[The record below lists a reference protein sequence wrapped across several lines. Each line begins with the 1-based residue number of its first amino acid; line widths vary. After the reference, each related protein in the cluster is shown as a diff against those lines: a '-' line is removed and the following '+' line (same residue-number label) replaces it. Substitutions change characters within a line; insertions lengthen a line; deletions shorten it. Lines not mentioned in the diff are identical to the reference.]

1 MSSLVVL
8 VIVYAVL
15 KVASSYFKK
24 SFSEFEANKPGQAP
38 MPSIPGMEVDEV
50 EDDMDYDTDYD
61 IEESL
66 TPQPV
71 VPVEEIP
78 IVVEKKVEKKVTP
91 AKEEVPQKEA
101 QDDDI
106 HLRTPQ
112 EARRAIIYAEIFNRK
127 YD

>member
-38 MPSIPGMEVDEV
+38 MPSIPGMEVEEV
-50 EDDMDYDTDYD
+50 EDGIDYDTDYD

-71 VPVEEIP
+71 VPVAEIP
-78 IVVEKKVEKKVTP
+78 IVVEKTVEKKVTP
-91 AKEEVPQKEA
+91 GKEEAPQKEA

-112 EARRAIIYAEIFNRK
+112 EARRAFIYAEIFTRK

>member
-91 AKEEVPQKEA
+91 AKEEAPQKEA

>member
-50 EDDMDYDTDYD
+50 EDDIDYDTDYD

-71 VPVEEIP
+71 VPVAEIP

-91 AKEEVPQKEA
+91 AKEEAPQKEA

-112 EARRAIIYAEIFNRK
+112 EARRAFIYAEIFNRK

>member
-38 MPSIPGMEVDEV
+38 MPSIPGMEVEEV

-71 VPVEEIP
+71 VPVAEIP

-91 AKEEVPQKEA
+91 AKEEAPQKEA

-112 EARRAIIYAEIFNRK
+112 EARRAFIYAEIFNRK

>member
-78 IVVEKKVEKKVTP
+78 IVVEKTVEKKVTP
-91 AKEEVPQKEA
+91 TKEEAPQKEA

-112 EARRAIIYAEIFNRK
+112 EARRAFIYAEIFNRK

>member
-1 MSSLVVL
+1 MSSLAVL

-15 KVASSYFKK
+15 KVVSSYFKK

-38 MPSIPGMEVDEV
+38 MPSILGMEVEEV
-50 EDDMDYDTDYD
+50 EDDIDYD

-71 VPVEEIP
+71 VPVAEIP
-78 IVVEKKVEKKVTP
+78 IVVEKTVEKKVTP
-91 AKEEVPQKEA
+91 AKEEAPQKEA

-112 EARRAIIYAEIFNRK
+112 EARRAFIYAEIFNRK

>member
-38 MPSIPGMEVDEV
+38 MPSIPGMEVEEV
-50 EDDMDYDTDYD
+50 EDDIDYD

-66 TPQPV
+66 TPHPI

-91 AKEEVPQKEA
+91 TKEEAPQKEA

-112 EARRAIIYAEIFNRK
+112 EARRAFIYAEIFNRK

>member
-38 MPSIPGMEVDEV
+38 MPSIPGMEVEEV

-78 IVVEKKVEKKVTP
+78 IVVEKTVEKKVTP
-91 AKEEVPQKEA
+91 TKEEAPQKEA

-112 EARRAIIYAEIFNRK
+112 EARRAFIYAEIFNRK

>member
-38 MPSIPGMEVDEV
+38 MPPIPGLEIEEV
-50 EDDMDYDTDYD
+50 EDDMDYD

-66 TPQPV
+66 MPQPV
-71 VPVEEIP
+71 VPVEETP
-78 IVVEKKVEKKVTP
+78 IVVEKPVEKKVTP
-91 AKEEVPQKEA
+91 ANEEAPQKEA

-106 HLRTPQ
+106 HLRTPR
-112 EARRAIIYAEIFNRK
+112 EARRAFIYAEIFNRK

>member
-1 MSSLVVL
+1 MTPTGYGDSPYQSCSTFAGNHYLIDLEALVEEGVL
-8 VIVYAVL
+8 TR
-15 KVASSYFKK
+15 
-24 SFSEFEANKPGQAP
+24 SECDSMDFG
-38 MPSIPGMEVDEV
+38 SR
-50 EDDMDYDTDYD
+50 EDDIDYDTDYD

-66 TPQPV
+66 TPQPI

-91 AKEEVPQKEA
+91 TKEEAPQKEA

-112 EARRAIIYAEIFNRK
+112 EARRAFIYAEIFNRK

>member
-78 IVVEKKVEKKVTP
+78 IVVEKTVEKKVTP
-91 AKEEVPQKEA
+91 AKEEAPQKKA

>member
-38 MPSIPGMEVDEV
+38 MPSIPGMEVEEV
-50 EDDMDYDTDYD
+50 EDGIDYDTDYD

-78 IVVEKKVEKKVTP
+78 IVVEKTVEKKVTP
-91 AKEEVPQKEA
+91 TKEGAPQKEA

-112 EARRAIIYAEIFNRK
+112 EARRAFIYAEIFNRK

>member
-38 MPSIPGMEVDEV
+38 IPSIPGMEVEEV
-50 EDDMDYDTDYD
+50 EDDIDYDTDYD
-61 IEESL
+61 IEESP

-91 AKEEVPQKEA
+91 AKEEAPQKEA
-101 QDDDI
+101 QDDGI

>member
-50 EDDMDYDTDYD
+50 EDDMDYD

-78 IVVEKKVEKKVTP
+78 VVVEKKVEKKVTP
-91 AKEEVPQKEA
+91 AKETAPQKET

-106 HLRTPQ
+106 HLRTPR
-112 EARRAIIYAEIFNRK
+112 EARRAFIYAEIFNRK

>member
-38 MPSIPGMEVDEV
+38 MPSIPGMEVEEV
-50 EDDMDYDTDYD
+50 EDGIDYDTDYD

-91 AKEEVPQKEA
+91 TKEEAPQKEA

-106 HLRTPQ
+106 HLRIPQ

>member
-24 SFSEFEANKPGQAP
+24 SFSEFEANKPGQTP

-66 TPQPV
+66 TPQPL
-71 VPVEEIP
+71 VPVAEIP

-91 AKEEVPQKEA
+91 AKEEAPQKEA

-112 EARRAIIYAEIFNRK
+112 EARRAFIYAEIFNRK

>member
-38 MPSIPGMEVDEV
+38 MPSIPGMEVEEV

-71 VPVEEIP
+71 VPVAEIP
-78 IVVEKKVEKKVTP
+78 IVVEKTVEKKVTP
-91 AKEEVPQKEA
+91 AKEEAPQKEA

-112 EARRAIIYAEIFNRK
+112 EARRAFIYAEIFNRK